1 MQILSLKQN
10 KDKSIYATTDIGLNF
25 RLSINSIAKFNIF
38 QGKLITEEEIRE
50 IQNEEKR
57 SGLIQLIIEYIAIRP
72 RSSRE
77 ISEYIDKILK
87 RKFKIEK
94 IADEEIKLKNS
105 IIDYL
110 TDKKYIDDFDF
121 AKWWIS
127 NRVDFR
133 NISKKAI
140 KYELLKKGV
149 SENIIEENL
158 KELYSEDDERT
169 KIQNI
174 LNKKYKGIDLSAIN
188 LKEKQKIISFL
199 YNKGYNYEL
208 IKEIIQ

>member
-50 IQNEEKR
+50 IQSEEKR
-57 SGLIQLIIEYIAIRP
+57 SALLQLIIEYVAIRP
-72 RSSRE
+72 RSTRE
-77 ISEYIDKILK
+77 ISDYIDKILK
-87 RKFKIEK
+87 RKFKLEKIGTEELLLKKSLIEYLIEK
-94 IADEEIKLKNS
+94 
-105 IIDYL
+105 
-110 TDKKYIDDFDF
+110 KYVDDSDF
-121 AKWWIS
+121 AKWWIN
-127 NRVDFR
+127 NRVDFK
-133 NISKKAI
+133 NMSKKAI
-140 KYELLKKGV
+140 KYELLKKGI
-149 SENIIEENL
+149 SENLIEENL
-158 KELYSEDDERT
+158 TELYSEEDEKT

-174 LNKKYKGIDLSAIN
+174 ILKKYKGIVISELNPKD
-188 LKEKQKIISFL
+188 KQKVISFL

>member
-50 IQNEEKR
+50 IQSEEKR
-57 SGLIQLIIEYIAIRP
+57 SALLQLIIEYIAIRP
-72 RSSRE
+72 RSTRE
-77 ISEYIDKILK
+77 ISDYIDKILK
-87 RKFKIEK
+87 RKFKLEKIGTEELLLKKSLIEYLIEK
-94 IADEEIKLKNS
+94 
-105 IIDYL
+105 
-110 TDKKYIDDFDF
+110 KYVDDFDF
-121 AKWWIS
+121 AKWWIN
-127 NRVDFR
+127 NRVDFK
-133 NISKKAI
+133 NMSKKAI
-140 KYELLKKGV
+140 KYELLKKGI
-149 SENIIEENL
+149 SENLIEENL
-158 KELYSEDDERT
+158 TELYSEEDEKT

-174 LNKKYKGIDLSAIN
+174 ILKKYKGIVISELNPKD
-188 LKEKQKIISFL
+188 KQKIISFL